1 MKKFKISHV
10 FIYLLLI
17 LLTLICVV
25 PFYIMVINATHS
37 TIVYRTEC
45 CTRKVSAGQPAEY
58 AFHGKYAAGLFK
70 QRDRIIFID
79 LFVNLFWCDDG
90 IRPV

>member
-1 MKKFKISHV
+1 M
-10 FIYLLLI
+10 YLFASDFADIALRCAFLHYGNQ
-17 LLTLICVV
+17 CDAQ
-25 PFYIMVINATHS
+25 YKR
-37 TIVYRTEC
+37 IVYRTEC

-79 LFVNLFWCDDG
+79 LFVNLFWCDNG